1 MNPILS
7 KQNLCLEYESNR
19 VPSVF
24 EISGILLF
32 LREIDHYSISS
43 EKSTKMAAASTT
55 AMNTNKSENNAEEDS
70 DEVIYDLT
78 TDFRAASRALGEIY
92 I

>member
-1 MNPILS
+1 M
-7 KQNLCLEYESNR
+7 
-19 VPSVF
+19 F

-92 I
+92 LILRYQFSKFSFSGFGLDFIY

>member
-1 MNPILS
+1 
-7 KQNLCLEYESNR
+7 
-19 VPSVF
+19 
-24 EISGILLF
+24 
-32 LREIDHYSISS
+32 
-43 EKSTKMAAASTT
+43 MAAASTT
-55 AMNTNKSENNAEEDS
+55 AMNTNKSENAEEDS

>member
-1 MNPILS
+1 
-7 KQNLCLEYESNR
+7 
-19 VPSVF
+19 
-24 EISGILLF
+24 
-32 LREIDHYSISS
+32 
-43 EKSTKMAAASTT
+43 MAAASTT

-92 I
+92 IFNT

>member
-1 MNPILS
+1 M
-7 KQNLCLEYESNR
+7 
-19 VPSVF
+19 F

-55 AMNTNKSENNAEEDS
+55 AMNKSENNAAEEDS

-78 TDFRAASRALGEIY
+78 TDFRAASRALGEIL
-92 I
+92 

>member
-1 MNPILS
+1 M
-7 KQNLCLEYESNR
+7 
-19 VPSVF
+19 F

-55 AMNTNKSENNAEEDS
+55 AMNTNKSENAEEDS

-78 TDFRAASRALGEIY
+78 TDFRATSRALGEIY